1 MYYTRGREYSLAKQ
15 MNIEEFEAFF
25 QRYKDR
31 VFRTAYSILGDSGE
45 AEDMVQEVFVKVYR
59 SGGFL
64 HPEKGKFEAWLH
76 RLTVNQCISSRRK
89 KHSPLSVER
98 LEEDGFELPEDKSLS
113 PEELLIKKE
122 ESKKVWR
129 ALRSL
134 DKRHRTV
141 LALRYFDD
149 LCYDEIAQVLK
160 IPLGTVKS
168 RLSSAIEALRKEQ
181 LGKD

>member
-1 MYYTRGREYSLAKQ
+1 MAKQ

-45 AEDMVQEVFVKVYR
+45 AEDIVQEVFVKVYR

-89 KHSPLSVER
+89 KKHLLLSVER
-98 LEEDGFELPEDKSLS
+98 LEEDGFELPEDNCAS
-113 PEELLIKKE
+113 PEKLLIKKE
-122 ESKKVWR
+122 ESEKVWR

-149 LCYDEIAQVLK
+149 LSYDEIAQVLK